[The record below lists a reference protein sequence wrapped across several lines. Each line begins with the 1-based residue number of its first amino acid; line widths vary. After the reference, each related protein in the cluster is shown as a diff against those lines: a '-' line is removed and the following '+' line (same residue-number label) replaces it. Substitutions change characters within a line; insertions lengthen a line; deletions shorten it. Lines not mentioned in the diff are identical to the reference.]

1 MINQYL
7 LLLYQGSRCVY
18 IHLTV
23 QSTCIQQLNC
33 VGITEET
40 MAAVVYCHGIIYTL
54 LLQSSWTV
62 TKPAVFDEVFLPYNS
77 ILRPNRHFKVS
88 SCSSSQL
95 QFAYTVDLFQNML
108 KCKHLDSEL
117 LEFFFLFRWQSKQN
131 QWKEREENG
140 FSEAPWYHRIYSKY
154 WCVHACFLKME
165 LLRLR
170 GRQWHKTVSTN
181 SFSVCPYLNRDC
193 PYWYHSNITVW
204 GKLGSHPESLFNPG
218 SLPLAAASSVFTFAL
233 WLSSRAVVL
242 LFWKILPFC
251 LSHQAVDLCLMRPV
265 SLSWSRAAVC

>member
-117 LEFFFLFRWQSKQN
+117 LDFFFSLDDNQN
-131 QWKEREENG
+131 KTNEKKE
-140 FSEAPWYHRIYSKY
+140 K
-154 WCVHACFLKME
+154 KMVSQKPHGTIE
-165 LLRLR
+165 Y
-170 GRQWHKTVSTN
+170 TVST
-181 SFSVCPYLNRDC
+181 
-193 PYWYHSNITVW
+193 
-204 GKLGSHPESLFNPG
+204 G
-218 SLPLAAASSVFTFAL
+218 VFMPA
-233 WLSSRAVVL
+233 
-242 LFWKILPFC
+242 FWK
-251 LSHQAVDLCLMRPV
+251 
-265 SLSWSRAAVC
+265 WSCWGWEGGSGTKL